1 MNREICYDDKWI
13 ETFWDEHSYFMHGQN
28 AIILTTGL
36 LESIGCTYRML
47 SIGEM
52 EKLGSD
58 MPDAPGFGESNHEK
72 INVYEE
78 KKELE
83 VYKNIDKTNWLY

>member
-1 MNREICYDDKWI
+1 
-13 ETFWDEHSYFMHGQN
+13 MHGQN

-36 LESIGCTYRML
+36 LESIHCTYFML

-58 MPDAPGFGESNHEK
+58 MPDALGFGESNP
-72 INVYEE
+72 
-78 KKELE
+78 
-83 VYKNIDKTNWLY
+83 